1 MVRRRAILN
10 TEEAYELLQKAL
22 EEMRDSKTKEECS
35 MAIEELYE
43 KASMYDDLTF

>member
-1 MVRRRAILN
+1 LN
-10 TEEAYELLQKAL
+10 TEEAYELLQEAL
-22 EEMRDSKTKEECS
+22 KEIADGKTKEECS